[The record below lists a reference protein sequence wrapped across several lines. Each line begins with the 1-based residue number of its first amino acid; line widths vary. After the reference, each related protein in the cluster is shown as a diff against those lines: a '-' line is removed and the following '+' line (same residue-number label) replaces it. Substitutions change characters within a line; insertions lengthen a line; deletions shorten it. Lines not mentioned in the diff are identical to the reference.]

1 MVGPHQAIVIANS
14 QHRRQSLAALLR
26 SMPEFGEICEAETV
40 DLLQPPAS
48 FHPELAVFDCWQ
60 GEVISQ
66 KMLNLIRK
74 NFQSI
79 RCLALIR
86 QNNHSTEDTDID
98 LTLVEGFTID
108 LFFDTIRHLLKSKGV
123 VNS

>member
-26 SMPEFGEICEAETV
+26 SMPEFGEICEAENV
-40 DLLQPPAS
+40 DLLQPPDS

-66 KMLNLIRK
+66 KILNSIRK
-74 NFQSI
+74 KFQKV
-79 RCLALIR
+79 RCLALVR
-86 QNNHSTEDTDID
+86 RNSRSTEDTDID
-98 LTLVEGFTID
+98 LTLMEGFTID
-108 LFFDTIRHLLKSKGV
+108 LFFDTIRHLLKSEGV
-123 VNS
+123 V